1 MAEHP
6 AAIDRG
12 AALVSRAPAA
22 TLDEA
27 LRRSV
32 STLAVLHLTVDLWR
46 ARELAEA
53 VAADLRGSFRA
64 PLLAAPNEPCG
75 RQPSDQEATRALAL
89 GWGSH
94 EPAPFCAG
102 RVHLVAAEREVSLT
116 EAEGLLSAGG
126 VGL

>member
-1 MAEHP
+1 MMPSGH
-6 AAIDRG
+6 
-12 AALVSRAPAA
+12 AA

-27 LRRSV
+27 LRQSV
-32 STLAVLHLTVDLWR
+32 STLAVSYLVVDLWR
-46 ARELAEA
+46 ARQLAEA
-53 VAADLRGSFRA
+53 VAADLRGSFRV

-75 RQPSDQEATRALAL
+75 HQPSDQDAARALAL
-89 GWGSH
+89 GWGSR

-116 EAEGLLSAGG
+116 EAEGLLAAGG